1 MLDSDDALSAELIQQ
16 GNICGALNN
25 WKKKKKKKRRS
36 GLNQQALSPTLLS
49 RPLSLFSARDRQKE
63 KKKNLPGKSLDSSE
77 NCTKEKLC
85 PQVRT
90 DNSGCTVRGV
100 STLKPWP
107 YIYSTFCFPECIS
120 LIIIPTV
127 WKEVVSAS
135 WPGRPRRS
143 SVGTASTKPSS

>member
-63 KKKNLPGKSLDSSE
+63 KKKKKPAGKVSRFQWKLYKGETVPASE
-77 NCTKEKLC
+77 DGQLRMHCEGRLH
-85 PQVRT
+85 
-90 DNSGCTVRGV
+90 SE
-100 STLKPWP
+100 TLAL
-107 YIYSTFCFPECIS
+107 Y
-120 LIIIPTV
+120 L
-127 WKEVVSAS
+127 
-135 WPGRPRRS
+135 
-143 SVGTASTKPSS
+143 

>member
-63 KKKNLPGKSLDSSE
+63 KKKKTCRESLSIPVKTVQRR
-77 NCTKEKLC
+77 NCARK
-85 PQVRT
+85 
-90 DNSGCTVRGV
+90 
-100 STLKPWP
+100 
-107 YIYSTFCFPECIS
+107 
-120 LIIIPTV
+120 
-127 WKEVVSAS
+127 
-135 WPGRPRRS
+135 
-143 SVGTASTKPSS
+143 

>member
-1 MLDSDDALSAELIQQ
+1 MEKEKEKEKEVRPESASALTYSAFKASFSIQ
-16 GNICGALNN
+16 CP
-25 WKKKKKKKRRS
+25 R
-36 GLNQQALSPTLLS
+36 QAEG
-49 RPLSLFSARDRQKE
+49 K

-127 WKEVVSAS
+127 
-135 WPGRPRRS
+135 
-143 SVGTASTKPSS
+143 